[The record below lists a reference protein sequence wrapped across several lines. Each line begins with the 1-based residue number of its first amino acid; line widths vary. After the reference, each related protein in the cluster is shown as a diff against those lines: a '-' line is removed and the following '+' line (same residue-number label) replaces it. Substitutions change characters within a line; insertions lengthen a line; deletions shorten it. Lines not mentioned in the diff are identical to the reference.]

1 MKFFTSALA
10 ELLQKIQSGK
20 IKSLLVHG
28 VNHGFSTT
36 ILEQII
42 KRMDLIVS
50 EFNIKEIT
58 ASKLLLIANSTNFFK
73 QKELIK
79 ITGVKGTLNK
89 ELQACIKDNKFEHF
103 ICCAFPRWELK
114 VYSIDAA

>member
-1 MKFFTSALA
+1 MKFFTSGLA
-10 ELLQKIQSGK
+10 DLLQKIQSGK

-58 ASKLLLIANSTNFFK
+58 ASKLLLIANSTNFLK

-79 ITGVKGTLNK
+79 KKT
-89 ELQACIKDNKFEHF
+89 
-103 ICCAFPRWELK
+103 P
-114 VYSIDAA
+114 